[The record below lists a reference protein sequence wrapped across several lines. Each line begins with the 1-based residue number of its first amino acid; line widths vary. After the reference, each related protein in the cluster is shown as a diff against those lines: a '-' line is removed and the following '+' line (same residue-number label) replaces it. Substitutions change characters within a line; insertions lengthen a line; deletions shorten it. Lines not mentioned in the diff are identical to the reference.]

1 MNSSLTFENYQRQ
14 RTGRTRRRSNRVSFL
29 GFTRGSIV
37 EVVRF
42 SGERGKRNRIDFI
55 ISFVRLHFLIQQY
68 RKFCFCFSRWLRD
81 SCAVELEA
89 EKAST
94 DGVQRISLCPLMP
107 SLVTLSTRQISDS
120 TSRLAYSQG
129 SQSTSRWP
137 KTQGFVSSLR
147 SKVPAFYS
155 AASLR
160 SRRNGE
166 RLSRFACIAESPTAV
181 DDGRLSVSEIWVRRE
196 RGKTRH

>member
-1 MNSSLTFENYQRQ
+1 
-14 RTGRTRRRSNRVSFL
+14 L

-94 DGVQRISLCPLMP
+94 DGVQRISLCPIKASTRDSVDEADLGQY
-107 SLVTLSTRQISDS
+107 LSTSLRP
-120 TSRLAYSQG
+120 RLTVYESLAEDP
-129 SQSTSRWP
+129 RFRP
-137 KTQGFVSSLR
+137 SLR

>member
-14 RTGRTRRRSNRVSFL
+14 RTGRTRRRSNRASFL

-94 DGVQRISLCPLMP
+94 DGVQRISLCPIKASTRDSVDEADLGQY
-107 SLVTLSTRQISDS
+107 LSTSLRP
-120 TSRLAYSQG
+120 RLTVYESLAEDP
-129 SQSTSRWP
+129 RFR
-137 KTQGFVSSLR
+137 FVSSIKGPCLLQC
-147 SKVPAFYS
+147 SL
-155 AASLR
+155 ASISTQR
-160 SRRNGE
+160 
-166 RLSRFACIAESPTAV
+166 
-181 DDGRLSVSEIWVRRE
+181 
-196 RGKTRH
+196 